1 MAVYAK
7 RRRTAREYLHLLE
20 ASGVDYALLAVAL
33 FVPQFL
39 SGASIQQPQVGVILG
54 LVCVVGCGISFAFR
68 RLAGGAPWLMKAT
81 WLQFI
86 PVFAS
91 VFFLRTFNNSLVDGG
106 LPWSLFPA
114 VYLMLFLII
123 GSFLVWNDDTVMFML
138 VPAVSLFGIMS
149 WLETAGTMF
158 GWRLFDVSLVVFMM
172 SLALLM
178 FRLHFRLMFAR
189 AQAAGIE
196 RPEMLYGALWRSV
209 AGPGLAVLSILAIC
223 GLSWLLAPLVQAGVE
238 TITGNPTINFQPPQF
253 GQGRISQEQVSMEI
267 GRGPTTASDLPV
279 LRVRVDEGT
288 VQYLRER
295 MYDRYRGRGW
305 AVQINFSEVQAS
317 REERPTQISNTQVYR
332 FPGRGT
338 VQGDTVRMQAQSVS
352 RVFRYLFSPG
362 VPERLEYK
370 GEVNLSRRD
379 SFVILVRDALDPG
392 EAYYI
397 EGRAPTSDEA
407 VLRSARAPDYQG
419 MKERYLRVDRYDPQ
433 VMRLAQE
440 VTANVDTQ
448 YDKVVALKEYIER
461 NCTYNLAADEISGE
475 VDRVA
480 AFLFDTREGYCDL
493 FASSLAVLC
502 RTVGIPSRVATGY
515 LVDSTSM
522 DGEEY
527 IVRDR
532 HAHIWTEVYF
542 NGVGWVP
549 FDATENAGFVP
560 GAGVGAALQQDL
572 QDSARRMLIAIAIVV
587 GVASAVVLLVAL
599 VRQRRRMAQ
608 IPPQQRAIHR
618 LYVEFIKAM
627 RSMVKRSRAPYETTR
642 EYVQATKDSLPDQE
656 TIFRLAARFD
666 EALYSPRGPT
676 DELLGEIRTDLD
688 ALRRLRAPAK

>member
-39 SGASIQQPQVGVILG
+39 SGASIQQPQVGLILG

-68 RLAGGAPWLMKAT
+68 RLAGSAPWLMKAT

-91 VFFLRTFNNSLVDGG
+91 VFFLRAFNNSLVDGG

-149 WLETAGTMF
+149 WLETAGAMF
-158 GWRLFDVSLVVFMM
+158 GLRLFDVSLVLFMT
-172 SLALLM
+172 SLGLLM

-253 GQGRISQEQVSMEI
+253 GQGRISEEQVSMEI

-295 MYDRYRGRGW
+295 TYDRYRGRGW
-305 AVQINFSEVQAS
+305 AVQIDFSEVQAS

-397 EGRAPTSDEA
+397 EGRTPTTDEA
-407 VLRSARAPDYQG
+407 ALRSARAPDYQG
-419 MKERYLRVDRYDPQ
+419 MRDRYLRVDRYDPQ

-440 VTANVDTQ
+440 VTANLDTQ

-522 DGEEY
+522 EGEEY

-572 QDSARRMLIAIAIVV
+572 QDSARRMLITIAIVV

-599 VRQRRRMAQ
+599 VRHRRQLAR

-618 LYVEFIKAM
+618 LYVEFIKAV
-627 RSMVKRSRAPYETTR
+627 RSMVKRNRAPYETTR
-642 EYVQATKDSLPDQE
+642 EYVQATKDNLPDQE

-676 DELLGEIRTDLD
+676 EALLGEIRTDLD
-688 ALRRLRAPAK
+688 ALRRLRAQAK

>member
-68 RLAGGAPWLMKAT
+68 RLAGGAPWLMRAT

-279 LRVRVDEGT
+279 LRVRVDQGN
-288 VQYLRER
+288 VRYLRER

-305 AVQINFSEVQAS
+305 AVQINFSEIQAS

-332 FPGRGT
+332 FPARGT

-379 SFVILVRDALDPG
+379 SFVILVRDALHPG
-392 EAYYI
+392 EAYYM

-419 MKERYLRVDRYDPQ
+419 MRDRYLRVDRYDPQ

-440 VTANVDTQ
+440 VTANLDTQ

-461 NCTYNLAADEISGE
+461 NCTYNLAAAEIGGE

-502 RTVGIPSRVATGY
+502 RTVGIPARVATGY
-515 LVDSTSM
+515 LVDPTSM
-522 DGEEY
+522 EGEEY

-560 GAGVGAALQQDL
+560 GAGVGATLQQNL
-572 QDSARRMLIAIAIVV
+572 QDGARRMLITIAIVV
-587 GVASAVVLLVAL
+587 AAASAVFLLVAL
-599 VRQRRRMAQ
+599 MRHRRRLAQ
-608 IPPQQRAIHR
+608 VPPQHRAIQR
-618 LYVEFIKAM
+618 MYVEFIRVM

-642 EYVQATKDSLPDQE
+642 EYVQATQDKLSDQE
-656 TIFRLAARFD
+656 TIFRLATRFD

-688 ALRRLRAPAK
+688 ALRRLRAQAK